1 MNIIL
6 ADLHNDFECI
16 ADTCP
21 NTCCAG
27 WNISIDKETYQKMLD
42 NEDKLG
48 ISAQDWIL
56 EKENTYNVKLKN
68 DGRCPML
75 KENDLCKVVL
85 TLGSSYLSY
94 TCTSYPRIYRQYGN
108 VIEGHLTSSCPHV
121 IDMLM
126 SKENIFFDFSEDDTP
141 ETPYEYG
148 RLYLYEYAVRTSI
161 IDLLYNFQE
170 LSLNTRLFTAL
181 NIIDKAISNCTSNT
195 PDYNAVKE
203 YIDSYYVPGVMTSLN
218 NDLTN
223 VVKESSRYNFL
234 QNIINIYHNN
244 ITPVP
249 KYVELARQTLNYFEQ
264 NDFEQYSHDITLFR
278 EAIKP
283 YHIFYTNY
291 WVYRIFSEMIEIPDY
306 ALVKEKFIFI
316 GIEFCLIQ
324 AMALASF
331 AQNQTLD
338 REEYIY
344 IISSI
349 SRMEHASRQ
358 QLVEQLRKNNLLST
372 AGLLLL
378 II

>member
-6 ADLHNDFECI
+6 ADLYKDFECI
-16 ADTCP
+16 ADACP

-27 WNISIDKETYQKMLD
+27 WNIHIDNKTYQKMVD
-42 NEDKLG
+42 NEDKMG
-48 ISAQDWIL
+48 IPVQDWIL
-56 EKENTYNVKLKN
+56 EEENTYKVQLEKN
-68 DGRCPML
+68 GRCPML
-75 KENDLCKVVL
+75 NEKDLCKVVL
-85 TLGSSYLSY
+85 TLGSSYLSR
-94 TCTSYPRIYRQYGN
+94 TCTSYPRVYRQYGN
-108 VIEGHLTSSCPHV
+108 VIEGHLASSCPHV

-126 SKENIFFDFSEDDTP
+126 SKENVFFDFSEDDTS
-141 ETPYEYG
+141 EYG

-161 IDLLYNFQE
+161 IDLLYHFRE
-170 LSLNTRLFTAL
+170 LFLNTRLFAAL
-181 NIIDKAISNCTSNT
+181 NIIDRAISNCTSNT
-195 PDYNAVKE
+195 PDYNVVKE

-234 QNIINIYHNN
+234 QNIINIYHDN

-249 KYVELARQTLNYFEQ
+249 KHIELAKQTLNYFEQ
-264 NDFEQYSHDITLFR
+264 NNFEQYSHDVTLFK

-283 YHIFYTNY
+283 YHNFYTNY
-291 WVYRIFSEMIEIPDY
+291 WVYRIFSETIEIPDY
-306 ALVKEKFIFI
+306 TKVKEKFIYI

-331 AQNQTLD
+331 VQNQTLD

-349 SRMEHASRQ
+349 SRMEHVSRQ
-358 QLVEQLRKNNLLST
+358 ELVEQLRKNNLLST